1 VPRSIRVPFLLL
13 LASLGVYAYHNST
26 FDVVLVVVIGLIG
39 YVMRIYDYPLA
50 PALIG
55 FILAPMIEKHF
66 RRMMTINTNP
76 LFFFESPIALGLF
89 ITTIIVA
96 FILVYTGGTKTPK
109 GKDMDVDNS
118 RPTF

>member
-1 VPRSIRVPFLLL
+1 
-13 LASLGVYAYHNST
+13 LGVYAYHTST

-39 YVMRIYDYPLA
+39 YIMRVYDYPLA

-66 RRMMTINTNP
+66 RRMMTVSTNP
-76 LFFFESPIALGLF
+76 LYFFESPIAVGLF

-96 FILVYTGGTKTPK
+96 IVFAYTGG
-109 GKDMDVDNS
+109 
-118 RPTF
+118 PTAKKKKI